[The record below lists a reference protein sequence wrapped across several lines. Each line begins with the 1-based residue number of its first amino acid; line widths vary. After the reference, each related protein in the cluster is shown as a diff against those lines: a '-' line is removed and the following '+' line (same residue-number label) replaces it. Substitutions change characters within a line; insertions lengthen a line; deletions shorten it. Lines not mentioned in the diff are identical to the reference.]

1 MFFDRIVSEKISK
14 YGVGMI
20 AGKGRYHF
28 VASLGEA
35 DRVRQLCI
43 ATHCDLNGLPASAF
57 KWFDNESHAVQVF
70 RENKKACHKCLRSIE
85 TIELNA
91 YGDNTLSD

>member
-1 MFFDRIVSEKISK
+1 MFFDGIVSEEVSK

-28 VASLGEA
+28 VASLGGA

-43 ATHCDLNGLPASAF
+43 ATHCDLNGLPANTF

-70 RENKKACHKCLRSIE
+70 RKNKKACHKCLRSIE
-85 TIELNA
+85 TIELDA
-91 YGDNTLSD
+91 CGDNPARD